1 MSILLTMIF
10 TDPNLPIYVYPS
22 NVKNLEENLKL
33 LVKSST
39 LVTEIKRT
47 NANELVY
54 IKQDKI
60 IFACICNPTFTEAK
74 ALQFIDKF
82 INLFKDYL
90 ATKKQA
96 IENLLKMP
104 NIKPYLFIK
113 DVSLNKLVTSLLSI
127 YNESVISNDKI
138 IESNLK
144 VNQIEIEMEKNIDEQ
159 IKANAATQELI
170 DNSQEVSAQ
179 SYLFK
184 ENATILKEKAAA
196 NNWWMC
202 SWDCLKSVGL
212 IAGIIIV
219 VLVVLMIFIL

>member
-90 ATKKQA
+90 ATKKQT
-96 IENLLKMP
+96 IENLLITP
-104 NIKPYLFIK
+104 NI
-113 DVSLNKLVTSLLSI
+113 
-127 YNESVISNDKI
+127 
-138 IESNLK
+138 
-144 VNQIEIEMEKNIDEQ
+144 
-159 IKANAATQELI
+159 
-170 DNSQEVSAQ
+170 SA
-179 SYLFK
+179 Y
-184 ENATILKEKAAA
+184 
-196 NNWWMC
+196 
-202 SWDCLKSVGL
+202 
-212 IAGIIIV
+212 
-219 VLVVLMIFIL
+219 